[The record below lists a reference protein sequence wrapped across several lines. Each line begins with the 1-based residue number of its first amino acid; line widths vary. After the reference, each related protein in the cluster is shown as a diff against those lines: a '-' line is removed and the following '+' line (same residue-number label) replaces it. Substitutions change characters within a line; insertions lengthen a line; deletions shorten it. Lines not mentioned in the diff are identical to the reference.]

1 MKISFFKFQGCGN
14 DFIIIDDRDEV
25 FSLPNNK
32 IENLCNRRFGIGADG
47 LILIRKHTEAD
58 FKMVYF
64 NSDGDIGSMC
74 GNGSRCA
81 VSFAFDLGLIK
92 ENCTFLAADGMHKA
106 EIKSITD
113 KSEKMVAVQMCD
125 VEGIE
130 INSDFIFLNTGSPH
144 VVIQQT
150 NLDEVNIFE
159 EGRKIR
165 LNERFKA
172 KGTNVNFIE
181 KENDFLKVRTYERG
195 VEDETLSCGT
205 GVTASAIAS
214 SVINSSNGKISCKI
228 KTPGGELL
236 VSFNRENNS
245 ANNVWLQG
253 PATMVFKGEIEI

>member
-14 DFIIIDDRDEV
+14 DFIIIDDLDEA
-25 FSLPNNK
+25 FSLPKNK
-32 IENLCNRRFGIGADG
+32 IANLCNRWFGIGADG
-47 LILIRKHTEAD
+47 LILIRNHKDVD
-58 FKMVYF
+58 FEMVYY
-64 NSDGDIGSMC
+64 NSDGKIGSMC

-81 VSFAFDLGLIK
+81 VSFTYDLGLIK
-92 ENCTFLAADGMHKA
+92 ENCTFLAADGIHKA
-106 EIKSITD
+106 EIKSIKD
-113 KSEKMVAVQMCD
+113 KSEKIVAVKMRD
-125 VEGIE
+125 VEEIE

-144 VVIQQT
+144 VVIPQT
-150 NLDEVNIFE
+150 NLEEANILE

-165 LNERFKA
+165 FNDRFKT

-214 SVINSSNGKISCKI
+214 SVINSSRGNNSCKI

-236 VSFNRENNS
+236 VSFNNENNT
-245 ANNVWLQG
+245 AKNIWLQG